1 MALEILRHDQHT
13 AIAGGKIHDNRFFGL
28 RTLVIRKTFNTVP
41 HNELLIKL
49 RTMGISGNL
58 WQWFKS
64 YLLNHQHCVKIQN
77 KYSDLL
83 PVLSGIPQGS
93 ILGPLLFLVYVNDIP
108 QYTTS
113 TTLLF
118 ADDTKCF
125 RFINDP
131 TDSIT
136 LQQDINSLVEWT
148 TEWNLKFNPS

>member
-1 MALEILRHDQHT
+1 MSVAISWANKKQLAKCAYMVGFPIFSHILFNSIINTKNQTDT
-13 AIAGGKIHDNRFFGL
+13 IYLD
-28 RTLVIRKTFNTVP
+28 IRKAFDTVP

-49 RTMGISGNL
+49 RAMGISGNL

-64 YLLNHQHCVKIQN
+64 YLLNRQHCVKIQN

-118 ADDTKCF
+118 ADDTKCLELLM
-125 RFINDP
+125 IQLILLHCNK
-131 TDSIT
+131 I
-136 LQQDINSLVEWT
+136 LIL
-148 TEWNLKFNPS
+148 